1 MRVSARCLVR
11 LSAAVVCAVVCCG
24 ARGQVLDLSAPERPT
39 IETSA
44 LVDVVDRL
52 NHEIEALGVRAEA
65 LERAGADADLTLSE
79 RLKLRARV
87 DAVWLM
93 TPWLDVYSD
102 GWRSGML
109 GMTIARALGGIDG
122 MAGRYMELALAA
134 RGEGAPEVAVVA
146 YQRAR
151 GSLRRFVDAP
161 VATDA
166 PDEVSVRATDLRYNG
181 LARAHAAMYPREER
195 FGDGDRL
202 VSDAARSMG
211 GAVLGDAA
219 REACARLLGEIGSD
233 RLGDASRGTRDRI
246 ARAVADAV
254 WGPGLAAGEFGAE
267 SGAAGS
273 LEAAMVRACGARD
286 VEGLERLA
294 RAARVLRLI
303 GVLRRGGLDTRA
315 LGSGVEGVLIH
326 GLDDGFLRVAERVLG
341 VCVAQREMPGV
352 RAEGV
357 AREQQKGWRLTLRA
371 YETLEGSVLEE
382 LVAVAG
388 EPGRLRD
395 PGTVSLIASHRGLV
409 ETMRRALA
417 CGEWERALAARGDA
431 ASLAAAGVVSGL
443 GVMALEEETR
453 AEAGDRLARLEVILE
468 SVEPGDAERALAA
481 AGSSMD
487 RASGGVGRELARQ
500 MAGARS
506 ARLMAWAR
514 GDDGEAARL
523 TGLHERLLRLIGL
536 VATAGDAGEV
546 AAVNGLGAAEF
557 DERGVRAAA
566 ERVRAGVEEACIKM
580 VGGEVAIAA
589 DAIEH
594 AESRAGLLEL
604 IGILR
609 ERARGSGGREPVDA
623 GAAAGA
629 FDDWGEGGRRAL
641 AQVSRLLLEAGDLR
655 DGDID
660 ARGAVEGILA
670 YAEHLG
676 ARLARESRPTSE

>member
-1 MRVSARCLVR
+1 MRRAAGYAALVW
-11 LSAAVVCAVVCCG
+11 CAWACG
-24 ARGQVLDLSAPERPT
+24 AAGAQVLDLSAPERPR

-52 NHEIEALGVRAEA
+52 NHEIEALAARAEA

-93 TPWLDVYSD
+93 TPWLDAYSD

-109 GMTIARALGGIDG
+109 GVTIARALGGIDG

-161 VATDA
+161 VPTDA
-166 PDEVSVRATDLRYNG
+166 PDDVSVRATDLHYNG

-195 FGDGDRL
+195 LGDEDRL
-202 VSDAARSMG
+202 VSDATRSVG

-219 REACARLLGEIGSD
+219 RGACARLLGEIGSD
-233 RLGDASRGTRDRI
+233 RLGDSSRRTRDRI
-246 ARAVADAV
+246 ARAVRDAV
-254 WGPGLAAGEFGAE
+254 WGPGLAAVEFGAE

-273 LEAAMVRACGARD
+273 LEAALVRA
-286 VEGLERLA
+286 
-294 RAARVLRLI
+294 
-303 GVLRRGGLDTRA
+303 
-315 LGSGVEGVLIH
+315 
-326 GLDDGFLRVAERVLG
+326 
-341 VCVAQREMPGV
+341 CVAQRGMPGV

-357 AREQQKGWRLTLRA
+357 ARELQKGWRLTLRA
-371 YETLEGSVLEE
+371 YETLERSVLEE

-388 EPGRLRD
+388 APGRLRD

-453 AEAGDRLARLEVILE
+453 AEAGERLARLEVILE
-468 SVEPGDAERALAA
+468 SIEPGDAERALAA

-557 DERGVRAAA
+557 DERGVRAAT
-566 ERVRAGVEEACIKM
+566 ERVRAGVEEACMKM

-604 IGILR
+604 IGMLR
-609 ERARGSGGREPVDA
+609 DRARGSGEREPVDA
-623 GAAAGA
+623 GAAGGA

-641 AQVSRLLLEAGDLR
+641 AQVSRLVLEAGDLR

-676 ARLARESRPTSE
+676 ARLVVASRPTSE